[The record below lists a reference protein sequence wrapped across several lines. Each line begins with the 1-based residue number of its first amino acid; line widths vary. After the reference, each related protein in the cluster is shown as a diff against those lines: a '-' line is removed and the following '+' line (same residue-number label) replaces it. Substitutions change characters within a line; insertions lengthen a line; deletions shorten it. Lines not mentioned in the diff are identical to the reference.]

1 MALLTAPGATLP
13 SPARE
18 PVAGH
23 LGRWGRAPLELLE
36 EGARLGPAFE
46 LRLWRRVV
54 VGYSPAWNR
63 LVLGDLE
70 TFRSRGSLSGLSPYL
85 AGGVV
90 LTDVPAHKPRRDAL
104 NPHLHAGALASLR
117 ERLAAVAAE
126 RAPQGRFDALAWSV
140 ALVPELLNAA
150 FFGGAF
156 PAALLERFLAPLHRG
171 LPSPLLPRP
180 PLFARMNA
188 ELRRQLYAPLPGTLA
203 EHLAPLEN
211 ATEEVRIALAAGFDT
226 TAHTLAWALWHLAR
240 YPEWRTPDAVRS
252 VIKETLRLYP
262 AGWLGSRVS
271 AKPFTF
277 GGRSFPAGLMVL
289 YSPYLTHRDPALWP
303 EPTHFDPGRFASRAP
318 PWGYVPFSAGERI
331 CLGMHLANLMLE
343 LALTPFTT
351 GELRVLDS
359 DTRVRV
365 GLTLSPRG
373 PLWLERA

>member
-1 MALLTAPGATLP
+1 MALLTAPARLP
-13 SPARE
+13 SPASQ

-23 LGRWGRAPLELLE
+23 LGRWGRQPLELLE
-36 EGARLGPAFE
+36 AGARLGPAFE

-90 LTDVPAHKPRRDAL
+90 LTDAPAHKPRRDAL
-104 NPHLHAGALASLR
+104 NPHFHARALAALR
-117 ERLAAVAAE
+117 ERLAAVVAE
-126 RAPQGRFDALAWSV
+126 RLPQGRFDALAWSV

-150 FFGGAF
+150 FFDGAF

-188 ELRRQLYAPLPGTLA
+188 ELRRQLRAPRPGTLA
-203 EHLAPLEN
+203 EHLAPLAN
-211 ATEEVRIALAAGFDT
+211 AAEEVRIALAAGFDT

-240 YPEWRTPDAVRS
+240 HPEWRAPEAVKS

-262 AGWLGSRVS
+262 AGWLGSRI
-271 AKPFTF
+271 AAQPFSF
-277 GGRSFPAGLMVL
+277 GGQAFPAGLMVL

-303 EPTHFDPGRFASRAP
+303 EPERFDPSRFAGRAP

-343 LALTPFTT
+343 LALLPFTT
-351 GELRVLDS
+351 GELRALDG

-373 PLWLERA
+373 PLRLERA